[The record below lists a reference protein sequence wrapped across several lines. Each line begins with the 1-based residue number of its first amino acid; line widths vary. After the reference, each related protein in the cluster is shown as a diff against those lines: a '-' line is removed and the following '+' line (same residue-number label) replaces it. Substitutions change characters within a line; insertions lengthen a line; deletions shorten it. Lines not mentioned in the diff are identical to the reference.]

1 MKLMYLTTHPI
12 QNQVPVFRK
21 LAQTPGIDFKTLY
34 CQIPDAQQQGQQFGV
49 NFEWDIPLLDGYEY
63 EVLENRSRKPSVMKF
78 DGCDTPGVA
87 RSLHQH
93 QPDAVAINGWVVK
106 SCLQTARACRRLR
119 IPAIVRGEANDLRP
133 RSWWKRQLHQQMM
146 QLFDAYCPI
155 GLASTRFYRQLN
167 IPDEKLFLSPYCVDN
182 DRVSRSAPKTDASR
196 ALARQRFKIQD
207 DRCCLL
213 FCGKLMPKKHPL
225 TLLKALEHSI
235 ADGSKVQLLIVGD
248 RELRA
253 ECEQFV
259 SARSLPVTFAG
270 FINQSEIS
278 MAYDVADCLVLP
290 SDHGETWGLVVNEAF
305 AAGNPAIVSDQVGSY
320 PDLIENGVTGWV
332 HRFDDVSHLASRI
345 SEAAEDPQRLTL
357 MGQQAKEL
365 IHNFSPAR
373 AAKGI
378 VAAAEYCA
386 ANRLQYA

>member
-78 DGCDTPGVA
+78 DGCDTPVVA
-87 RSLHQH
+87 QSLHQH

-182 DRVSRSAPKTDASR
+182 DRVGRSAPKTDASR
-196 ALARQRFKIQD
+196 ALARERFKIQD

-225 TLLKALEHSI
+225 TLLKALEQSI

-248 RELRA
+248 GELRA

-365 IHNFSPAR
+365 IQNFSPAQ